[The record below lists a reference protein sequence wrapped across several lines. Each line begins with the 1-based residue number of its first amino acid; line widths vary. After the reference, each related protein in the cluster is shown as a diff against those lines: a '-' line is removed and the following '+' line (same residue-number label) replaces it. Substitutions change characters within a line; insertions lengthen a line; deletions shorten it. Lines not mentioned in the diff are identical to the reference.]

1 MARYLYVQSCTLFL
15 YNFFT
20 LSLYF
25 VHVALFPYCT
35 HFIFWYF
42 QCTLFSRCT
51 LFRLHSFYVELLSCT
66 LLVLHFLHVALFLYR
81 TLHYSLFLSL
91 FMFSS
96 WRTSFMFY
104 FFRVSFFSCYTFF
117 VLHFFPC
124 CTIFIFC
131 YLHAALFHVTL
142 FMYTLNMLLF
152 PRVALFL
159 YCSFF
164 VLHYFHPTFSC
175 AALFSCCTVMREIF
189 PEHVFCSPLI

>member
-1 MARYLYVQSCTLFL
+1 MCNPVHSSCTTFSLCHCTLFMSHFFRIAL
-15 YNFFT
+15 ISFFGISNVHFSRAALFSGCTFFT
-20 LSLYF
+20 LNF
-25 VHVALFPYCT
+25 FC
-35 HFIFWYF
+35 
-42 QCTLFSRCT
+42 
-51 LFRLHSFYVELLSCT
+51 CT

-96 WRTSFMFY
+96 WRTSFLFY

-175 AALFSCCTVMREIF
+175 AALFSCCTVMREIS
-189 PEHVFCSPLI
+189 PEHVFCSSVI